1 MSDAINKIRDELI
14 AKLEKSAGMSRSDAK
29 LELLNQIKY
38 SEAEEIA
45 REIKAVEEKVKA
57 EADKRAREIVA
68 DAIKHGATDWVSE
81 FTVSTIQIQDDSVKA
96 RIIGKEGRNI
106 RAFER
111 VTNVDVNLDEE
122 GLITLSSFDP
132 VRREI
137 ARVALEDLIKDGRIQ
152 PARIEEI
159 YEQTKESIEK
169 LMFEAGEKL
178 CHAVGV
184 FSMPKELIAMLG
196 RFKYRFSYGQNM
208 IKHTLEETKIGIALA
223 EELRADVD
231 IVRLGCL
238 LHDIGKIV
246 SEDEGTHVDK
256 GVKLLKKYNMP
267 EAVIGCVAA
276 HHEDIPFPSLSA
288 VLVYIADAVSGARPG
303 ARHEDYG
310 DYVKRLTKLEDIAK
324 KHTGVSDAYAVSA
337 GRDLRVVVDPGEL
350 SDAEATVL
358 ARDIKKEVE
367 ETMVYPGQVKI
378 IVIRELRAIEIA
390 Q

>member
-159 YEQTKESIEK
+159 YEQTKASIEK

-256 GVKLLKKYNMP
+256 GVKLLKKYNIP

>member
-1 MSDAINKIRDELI
+1 MSDAINKIRYELI

>member
-1 MSDAINKIRDELI
+1 MSDSINKIRDELI
-14 AKLEKSAGMSRSDAK
+14 VKLEKSSGMSRSDAK

-81 FTVSTIQIQDDSVKA
+81 FTVSTIQIQEDSVKA

-276 HHEDIPFPSLSA
+276 HQDDIPFPSLSA

>member
-81 FTVSTIQIQDDSVKA
+81 FTISTIQIQDDSVKA

>member
-1 MSDAINKIRDELI
+1 MTDAVNKLRDELI
-14 AKLEKSAGMSRSDAK
+14 AKLEKVSGMSRSDAK
-29 LELLNQIKY
+29 KELLNQVKY
-38 SEAEEIA
+38 AEAEEIA
-45 REIKAVEEKVKA
+45 REIKATEERVKV
-57 EADKRAREIVA
+57 EADRRAREIVA
-68 DAIKHGATDWVSE
+68 DAMKHGATDWVSE

-137 ARVALEDLIKDGRIQ
+137 AKVALDALIKDGRIQ

-159 YEQTKESIEK
+159 VEHTKSEIEK
-169 LMFEAGEKL
+169 LMFDAGEKL
-178 CHAVGV
+178 CHEVGV
-184 FSMPKELIAMLG
+184 FSMPHELIQMLG

-223 EELRADVD
+223 EELGAQVD

-238 LHDIGKIV
+238 LHDIGKV
-246 SEDEGTHVDK
+246 VPEDEGSHVDK

-267 EAVIGCVAA
+267 DAVIGCVAA
-276 HHEDIPFPSLSA
+276 HHEDIPFPSLAA
-288 VLVYIADAVSGARPG
+288 VLVYIADAISGARPG

-310 DYVKRLTKLEDIAK
+310 DYVKRLTNLEDIAK
-324 KHTGVSDAYAVSA
+324 KHAGVLDAYAVSA

-358 ARDIKKEVE
+358 AQDIKKEIE
-367 ETMVYPGQVKI
+367 ETMTYPGQVKVT
-378 IVIRELRAIEIA
+378 VIRELRAVEVA

>member
-256 GVKLLKKYNMP
+256 GVKLLKKYSMP

>member
-1 MSDAINKIRDELI
+1 MTDSINKMREDLI
-14 AKLEKSAGMSRSDAK
+14 KKLEKASGMSREQAK

-45 REIKAVEEKVKA
+45 REIKLVEKKVKI

-68 DAIKHGATDWVSE
+68 DAIKHGATDWISE
-81 FTVSTIQIQDDSVKA
+81 YTISTINIQDDSVKA

-137 ARVALEDLIKDGRIQ
+137 ARVALETLIKDGRVQ

-159 YEQTKESIEK
+159 YAQTKANVEK
-169 LMFEAGEKL
+169 LMFEAGETL
-178 CHAVGV
+178 CHEVGV
-184 FSMPKELIAMLG
+184 FNMPHDLIALLG

-223 EELRADVD
+223 QELGAEVD

-276 HHEDIPFPSLSA
+276 HHEDIPFPTLSA
-288 VLVYIADAVSGARPG
+288 VLVYVADAISGARPG

-310 DYVKRLTKLEDIAK
+310 DYVKRLTNLEQIAK
-324 KHTGVSDAYAVSA
+324 NHTGVADAYAVSA
-337 GRDLRVVVDPGEL
+337 GRDLRVIVDPGEL
-350 SDAEATVL
+350 SDAQATVL
-358 ARDIKKEVE
+358 AQDIKKEVE
-367 ETMVYPGQVKI
+367 DTMVYPGQVKI
-378 IVIRELRAIEIA
+378 TVIRELRSVEVAR
-390 Q
+390 

>member
-256 GVKLLKKYNMP
+256 GVKLLKKYNIP

>member
-1 MSDAINKIRDELI
+1 MSDSINKIRDELI
-14 AKLEKSAGMSRSDAK
+14 GKLEKSAGMSRNDAK
-29 LELLNQIKY
+29 QELLNQIKH

-45 REIKAVEEKVKA
+45 REIKAVEEKVKV

-178 CHAVGV
+178 CHGVGV

-288 VLVYIADAVSGARPG
+288 VLVYVADAVSGARPG

-310 DYVKRLTKLEDIAK
+310 DYLKRLTKLEDIAK
-324 KHTGVSDAYAVSA
+324 RHTGVSDAYAVSA